1 MVGTG
6 PVGSLTAPRNPLLRQ
21 RRYVWAFRSAEAF
34 GGPPMS
40 MPAEQPGARR
50 PSLMVY
56 GLMIVIACCLPALL
70 LVNI

>member
-1 MVGTG
+1 
-6 PVGSLTAPRNPLLRQ
+6 
-21 RRYVWAFRSAEAF
+21 
-34 GGPPMS
+34 MS
-40 MPAEQPGARR
+40 MPAQQSGARR

>member
-1 MVGTG
+1 
-6 PVGSLTAPRNPLLRQ
+6 
-21 RRYVWAFRSAEAF
+21 
-34 GGPPMS
+34 MS
-40 MPAEQPGARR
+40 MPVQPGTRR

>member
-1 MVGTG
+1 MVGRGAVG
-6 PVGSLTAPRNPLLRQ
+6 PLTAPRNPVLRQ
-21 RRYVWAFRSAEAF
+21 QRYIVGFRSAEAF
-34 GGPPMS
+34 RGPPMS
-40 MPAEQPGARR
+40 MPAEQPGASR

>member
-1 MVGTG
+1 MSI
-6 PVGSLTAPRNPLLRQ
+6 PVQ
-21 RRYVWAFRSAEAF
+21 E
-34 GGPPMS
+34 
-40 MPAEQPGARR
+40 PGARG

>member
-1 MVGTG
+1 MVGRG
-6 PVGSLTAPRNPLLRQ
+6 AVEPLTAPRNPVLRQ
-21 RRYVWAFRSAEAF
+21 QRYVRDFRSAEAF
-34 GGPPMS
+34 RGPPMS

>member
-1 MVGTG
+1 MVGAG
-6 PVGSLTAPRNPLLRQ
+6 AHGSLTAPRNPALRQ
-21 RRYVWAFRSAEAF
+21 QRYVQVFTSAEAF
-34 GGPPMS
+34 RGPPMS

>member
-1 MVGTG
+1 
-6 PVGSLTAPRNPLLRQ
+6 
-21 RRYVWAFRSAEAF
+21 
-34 GGPPMS
+34 MS
-40 MPAEQPGARR
+40 MPAQQPRARR

>member
-1 MVGTG
+1 MVGAG
-6 PVGSLTAPRNPLLRQ
+6 ADGLLTARWNPALRQ
-21 RRYVWAFRSAEAF
+21 RRYSRISRDAEAF
-34 GGPPMS
+34 RGPLMS
-40 MPAEQPGARR
+40 MPVEQPGARR

>member
-6 PVGSLTAPRNPLLRQ
+6 AVGSLTAPRNTLLRQ

-34 GGPPMS
+34 RGPLMS

-56 GLMIVIACCLPALL
+56 GLMILIACCLPALL

>member
-1 MVGTG
+1 
-6 PVGSLTAPRNPLLRQ
+6 
-21 RRYVWAFRSAEAF
+21 
-34 GGPPMS
+34 MS

-70 LVNI
+70 LVNIT

>member
-1 MVGTG
+1 MVGRG
-6 PVGSLTAPRNPLLRQ
+6 AVEPLTAPRNPALRQ
-21 RRYVWAFRSAEAF
+21 QRYIRVFTSAEAF
-34 GGPPMS
+34 RGPPMS

>member
-1 MVGTG
+1 M
-6 PVGSLTAPRNPLLRQ
+6 SM
-21 RRYVWAFRSAEAF
+21 SAE
-34 GGPPMS
+34 
-40 MPAEQPGARR
+40 EPGARR